1 MSKRK
6 PTIPNNLL
14 IELKNDAVFQEH
26 LKNRVVSTKKVLS
39 ESEKYDLEIIN
50 EKLNQLRDLLSSNED

>member
-14 IELKNDAVFQEH
+14 IELKNDVFFQEH

-39 ESEKYDLEIIN
+39 ESEKHDLEIIN